1 MVTPGDAAHTSATHI
16 ARKTQRHPACDLYL
30 PGHLV
35 HNIAAKKS
43 WESSDPVRWGRF
55 QGVEDGCLIVRYL
68 DGEGRYRI
76 HRPTEVGRVAQVGD
90 KVRVSERWRTATVSR
105 RFEQLLTVCIALEDD
120 PWRPCSIAP
129 SEPATLDDLAV
140 HAAER
145 GGFTVPG
152 RRLAQLVGRGSG
164 AGDDPPPDGAVA
176 EVS

>member
-90 KVRVSERWRTATVSR
+90 KVRVSERWRRPARNGSTRFSLSYFTLGIVS
-105 RFEQLLTVCIALEDD
+105 
-120 PWRPCSIAP
+120 
-129 SEPATLDDLAV
+129 
-140 HAAER
+140 H
-145 GGFTVPG
+145 
-152 RRLAQLVGRGSG
+152 GSG
-164 AGDDPPPDGAVA
+164 LSSATSPMSG
-176 EVS
+176 E